1 MGEKDVLD
9 IKEINKD
16 LVFAQ
21 LRNLV
26 DPLFLSKETLQH
38 IEQYFPFDKI
48 QKKTSQG
55 TISRNDI
62 SDFVIAFARAL
73 REDVKAAGRTVIETN
88 DIDAAFTKVK
98 ARAPFD

>member
-1 MGEKDVLD
+1 MDKKDILD

-48 QKKTSQG
+48 QKKTNQG

-73 REDVKAAGRTVIETN
+73 REDVKAAGRAVIETN

-98 ARAPFD
+98 ARSPF

>member
-1 MGEKDVLD
+1 MDNKDILD
-9 IKEINKD
+9 MKEINKD

-48 QKKTSQG
+48 QKMSQG

-73 REDVKAAGRTVIETN
+73 REDVKAAGRAVIETN

-98 ARAPFD
+98 ARSPF

>member
-1 MGEKDVLD
+1 MGEKDGLD

-38 IEQYFPFDKI
+38 IEQYFPFDKR
-48 QKKTSQG
+48 QKKMSQG

-62 SDFVIAFARAL
+62 SDFVIAFATSPA
-73 REDVKAAGRTVIETN
+73 
-88 DIDAAFTKVK
+88 
-98 ARAPFD
+98 

>member
-1 MGEKDVLD
+1 MDKKDVLD

-48 QKKTSQG
+48 QKMSQG

-73 REDVKAAGRTVIETN
+73 REDVKAAGRAVIETN

-98 ARAPFD
+98 ARSPF

>member
-48 QKKTSQG
+48 QKMSQG

-73 REDVKAAGRTVIETN
+73 REDVKAAGRTVVETN

-98 ARAPFD
+98 ARSPF

>member
-1 MGEKDVLD
+1 MDKKDVLD

-21 LRNLV
+21 LRNLI

-48 QKKTSQG
+48 QKKISQG

-62 SDFVIAFARAL
+62 SDFVIAFARTL
-73 REDVKAAGRTVIETN
+73 RVDVKAAGRAVIVTN

-98 ARAPFD
+98 ARSPF

>member
-1 MGEKDVLD
+1 MDKKDVLD

-26 DPLFLSKETLQH
+26 DPLFLSKETLEY
-38 IEQYFPFDKI
+38 IEQYFPFEEL

-73 REDVKAAGRTVIETN
+73 REDVKAAGRAVIETN

-98 ARAPFD
+98 ARSPF

>member
-48 QKKTSQG
+48 QKMSQG

-98 ARAPFD
+98 ARFPF

>member
-26 DPLFLSKETLQH
+26 DPLFLSKETSQH

-48 QKKTSQG
+48 QKMSQG

-98 ARAPFD
+98 ARSPF

>member
-1 MGEKDVLD
+1 MDKKDVLD

-48 QKKTSQG
+48 QKMSQG

-73 REDVKAAGRTVIETN
+73 REDVKAAGRTVVETN

-98 ARAPFD
+98 ARSPF

>member
-21 LRNLV
+21 LRNLI

-38 IEQYFPFDKI
+38 IEQYFPFDRI
-48 QKKTSQG
+48 QKETSQG

-98 ARAPFD
+98 ARSPF